1 MKTLAVLSILAT
13 GCSSLSTAT
22 ITRTD
27 EAVSV
32 RHQAPVIEGRIASSD
47 VDTLHVE
54 QACTDGHTDKRDV
67 PRHDVLS
74 IHYTGQTTM
83 DIGGVLI
90 AIGLAEAFWA
100 LGNHASC
107 DATDCVQNTGLQT
120 GLEVSAATTG
130 GLGLVMVVIGAV
142 TTHDAKKLAEPPSA
156 SVSMTPNGVRGN
168 F

>member
-67 PRHDVLS
+67 SRHDVLN
-74 IHYTGQTTM
+74 IHYSAQTTT
-83 DIGGVLI
+83 DVGGALLLTGFAAGVWAI
-90 AIGLAEAFWA
+90 A
-100 LGNHASC
+100 NHVSC
-107 DATDCVQNTGLQT
+107 NTVDCNPNSGLQT
-120 GLEVSAATTG
+120 GLEVSAAAAG
-130 GLGLVMVVIGAV
+130 GLGLVMMVVGVVNTNA
-142 TTHDAKKLAEPPSA
+142 AKKLAEPPSS
-156 SVSMTPNGVRGN
+156 SVNMTPNGVRGG